1 MRMARLVF
9 NDAVTSVA
17 GLLIAWKLTAWIGLP
32 IAVYGISGLVCLWIE
47 AKH

>member
-1 MRMARLVF
+1 MNRLVF
-9 NDAVTSVA
+9 NDCIITAT

-32 IAVYGISGLVCLWIE
+32 IAIYGMSGLVCLWIE